1 MISWCTFLLEIT
13 MMLCTWR
20 ICWCLECIESEIKK
34 INEKDGVKNG

>member
-20 ICWCLECIESEIKK
+20 ICYSIKCIEKEIKK
-34 INEKDGVKNG
+34 GGVKNG